1 MNRYIISIGVIV
13 VIVMVMVIVFLTSS
27 TERYVDEDIPLE
39 FPFKTV
45 YDENNQ
51 KLTRVVALAAP
62 FRETKHEELYERL
75 RQAGKTFIGISSY
88 LNFPNKIHNPHED
101 RFHEEKRH
109 DYPGMCKV
117 WLHCFRDEKDT
128 SLFRH
133 LPHMLVTEAD
143 LVDVGQPADPSSLKK
158 EYDFM
163 YICLKDNDQC
173 TPGWQSYNRNWEMAK
188 VCLEEMCEKY
198 RLRGVLVGRT
208 GCEYTDKCNGLV
220 KTYDFLPYDQFQA
233 EMKKCRFL
241 FVPNVSDAS
250 PRVITEALRYNM
262 PVLCNYHILGGWH
275 NIIPGVTG
283 EFFRDP
289 ITFAQMMPVF
299 MQRLHAG
306 TYRPRDWFVQHRGK
320 LNSGRELAQ
329 FLKKNLPR
337 VNGESV
343 IPDRVQSIFIQ

>member
-1 MNRYIISIGVIV
+1 MLIGIAIILSVLLLGIV
-13 VIVMVMVIVFLTSS
+13 VLLPRLNA
-27 TERYVDEDIPLE
+27 ERYLQVDEDIHLD

-45 YDENNQ
+45 FDENNR

-62 FRETKHEELYERL
+62 FREKKHEELYERL
-75 RQAGKTFIGISSY
+75 RKAGKTFIGISSY

-101 RFHEEKRH
+101 RFHEEQQH
-109 DYPGMCKV
+109 NYPAMCKV
-117 WLHCFRDEKDT
+117 WLHCFRNPENT
-128 SLFRH
+128 VLFQH
-133 LPHMLVTEAD
+133 LPHLLVTEAD
-143 LVDVGQPADPSSLKK
+143 LVDVGQPSTSEK

-198 RLRGVLVGRT
+198 RLRGILVGRT

-299 MQRLHAG
+299 MHRLHAG
-306 TYRPRDWFVQHRGK
+306 VYRPRDWFVQHRGK
-320 LNSGRELAQ
+320 LNSGRQLAQ
-329 FLKKNLPR
+329 FLKQHLPS
-337 VNGESV
+337 GCIPSSV
-343 IPDRVQSIFIQ
+343 DSIFIQ